1 MMNKDFDSV
10 ALMRKIRD
18 ELSIKYS
25 DPEVEELELKRV
37 REKYGI
43 K

>member
-1 MMNKDFDSV
+1 MNKDFDSV

-18 ELSIKYS
+18 ELSHKYQ
-25 DPEVEELELKRV
+25 DPEVEERELEEIRKR
-37 REKYGI
+37 YAI